1 MHGTWA
7 RAIRLD
13 HFFCQALPE
22 NPNNMISFCKST
34 FRSQHTSR
42 LARVRA
48 RWGSRSRRVSARGRA
63 SRLVSSIAPRAARP
77 ATRVP
82 AQTRAPVPDPGRAKT
97 DPHPSVVPRRPP
109 RRRLALHAA
118 AAARVAPHAHPRGG
132 THAPRVTR
140 AIDPPR
146 ARLSRS
152 PNGSI
157 GRPGPSLRSPA
168 RIQTRRPAPPLRL
181 PRVSLARADVP
192 PPPPDPARSQVSGML
207 FVVAVV
213 FILGAVCLGA
223 SNSVDE
229 VRRRYDDDPA
239 CFAGFF
245 PTDAEANRRR
255 SDAGAG
261 VTCELTLTP
270 KRTLKAPV
278 YVYYEMRNVLQNHR
292 RFVKS
297 RSDDQLAG
305 RPHDAIGFCEPKAY
319 VVNDTDGTKSE
330 VNPCGLMAWS
340 TFNDTYAF
348 EVDGVEVPV
357 NATGIAWRSD
367 VEEKFADYAPANV
380 NDDPSTRGGRA
391 IGPSVS
397 RDERFIVW
405 MRTAALPKF
414 RKLWG
419 RIERDIPAG
428 ATVRGAFTTCGTRTR
443 LEGPNRSCCRRRR
456 FWAGRMRFWAAYLA
470 VGDVVRAGERGVPV
484 LSLQTPETRRDM
496 SELSWQKT
504 SGVSARVNAY

>member
-1 MHGTWA
+1 
-7 RAIRLD
+7 
-13 HFFCQALPE
+13 
-22 NPNNMISFCKST
+22 
-34 FRSQHTSR
+34 
-42 LARVRA
+42 
-48 RWGSRSRRVSARGRA
+48 
-63 SRLVSSIAPRAARP
+63 
-77 ATRVP
+77 
-82 AQTRAPVPDPGRAKT
+82 
-97 DPHPSVVPRRPP
+97 
-109 RRRLALHAA
+109 
-118 AAARVAPHAHPRGG
+118 
-132 THAPRVTR
+132 
-140 AIDPPR
+140 
-146 ARLSRS
+146 
-152 PNGSI
+152 
-157 GRPGPSLRSPA
+157 
-168 RIQTRRPAPPLRL
+168 
-181 PRVSLARADVP
+181 
-192 PPPPDPARSQVSGML
+192 ML

-213 FILGAVCLGA
+213 FIPLGAVCLGA

-340 TFNDTYAF
+340 TFNDTYVF

-367 VEEKFADYAPANV
+367 VVEKFADYKPANV
-380 NDDPSTRGGRA
+380 NDDVATRGGRA

-397 RDERFIVW
+397 RDERFVVW

-428 ATVRGAFTTCGTRTR
+428 ATVRVRVHNLWNAYAFGGSKSLVLSTTSFLGGKNAF
-443 LEGPNRSCCRRRR
+443 LG
-456 FWAGRMRFWAAYLA
+456 AAYLA
-470 VGDVVRAGERGVPV
+470 VGTSCALASAVFLYFHFKP
-484 LSLQTPETRRDM
+484 PRRVGDM